1 MDKISNFDKQYGKPA
16 SLMIIFVIWLSIF
29 SMIVSVN
36 TGDLTISLFPT
47 VFAQKNQ
54 TGVGDVQKVFS
65 KRRIVAK
72 TGHNKR

>member
-54 TGVGDVQKVFS
+54 TGVGDVSLQ
-65 KRRIVAK
+65 R
-72 TGHNKR
+72 NKRDDTLNV